1 MAAHKE
7 NPTHY
12 RHQPHME
19 RPESGVGSTNSPFR
33 RIQTRETRNPLIDC
47 PLRRSPSPV
56 NLAPTNRR
64 GTPAFFRRN
73 IKPGSSYP
81 FAFSGVLFSCGFTV
95 LRTTINLFSGSNQ
108 NGAPNEIASAVINH
122 PAHTVRA
129 LKTASFGATRKE
141 SS

>member
-12 RHQPHME
+12 RHQPHMK
-19 RPESGVGSTNSPFR
+19 RPESGVGSTNNPFQQ
-33 RIQTRETRNPLIDC
+33 IQTRETRNPLIDC

-73 IKPGSSYP
+73 IKPDSSYP

-95 LRTTINLFSGSNQ
+95 LRTTINLFSVSNQ
-108 NGAPNEIASAVINH
+108 NGAPNEIASAVTIH
-122 PAHTVRA
+122 PASTVSA
-129 LKTASFGATRKE
+129 VNVASFGVLSK
-141 SS
+141 